1 MIDYIS
7 ITAEAVVDMTDM
19 ERSEIEAKIKSEL
32 MNGLAKKINDNA
44 KDMADKGYINYE
56 TYLYRNRDRLSTRAG
71 INLISDKELARLKD
85 IEQEFERY
93 KKLKE
98 KKHKEF
104 FKKLDDKGVE

>member
-1 MIDYIS
+1 MI
-7 ITAEAVVDMTDM
+7 
-19 ERSEIEAKIKSEL
+19 KL
-32 MNGLAKKINDNA
+32 
-44 KDMADKGYINYE
+44 
-56 TYLYRNRDRLSTRAG
+56 RAG

-104 FKKLDDKGVE
+104 FEKNR